1 MNESKSIFL
10 RPSARTLII
19 YYAIAAC
26 FSLASLVF
34 GLIAALDPLERVVM
48 SPLLCGLGVLGGLV
62 IAGFVALLHLEMKMT
77 AYTITET
84 QGETRWGLLFRR
96 NDFIQ
101 ISAVRAIMVK
111 QDPIQ
116 RLFNVGNLILQ
127 GTGNSA
133 LVLWDVAQPEA
144 RREEIW
150 EMVMMAAP
158 RSRSRFWSG
167 R

>member
-1 MNESKSIFL
+1 MNESRSITL
-10 RPSARTLII
+10 HPSTRTLIV

-34 GLIAALDPLERVVM
+34 GLVAALDPKERLVM
-48 SPLLCGLGVLGGLV
+48 SPLICALGVLGGMV

-77 AYTITET
+77 VYRITET

-101 ISAVRAIMVK
+101 ISAVRAITVK

-116 RLFNVGNLILQ
+116 RLFRVGNLILQ

-150 EMVMMAAP
+150 EMVMNAAP
-158 RSRSRFWSG
+158 RSRSRFWSA